1 MQAIRLQQTI
11 EKDGEIHLS
20 DLKVIAKSIDA
31 LNLTEQLWLLEHIA
45 HQIRIRNELAVMA
58 QDPQIQAELSQI
70 QQEFALTDFD
80 GL

>member
-1 MQAIRLQQTI
+1 MLT
-11 EKDGEIHLS
+11 KEIA
-20 DLKVIAKSIDA
+20 DDIKMIARSIDA

-45 HQIRIRNELAVMA
+45 HQIQIKNELAAMT

-70 QQEFALTDFD
+70 QQEFAITDFD

>member
-1 MQAIRLQQTI
+1 MLIQ
-11 EKDGEIHLS
+11 EKS
-20 DLKVIAKSIDA
+20 SNLKIITRSIDS

-58 QDPQIQAELSQI
+58 QDPQIQTEITQI
-70 QQEFALTDFD
+70 QQEFAVTDFD

>member
-1 MQAIRLQQTI
+1 MLTKEKSSNLKTI
-11 EKDGEIHLS
+11 T
-20 DLKVIAKSIDA
+20 KSIDA

-45 HQIRIRNELAVMA
+45 HQIRVRNELAAMA

-70 QQEFALTDFD
+70 QQEFAATDFD